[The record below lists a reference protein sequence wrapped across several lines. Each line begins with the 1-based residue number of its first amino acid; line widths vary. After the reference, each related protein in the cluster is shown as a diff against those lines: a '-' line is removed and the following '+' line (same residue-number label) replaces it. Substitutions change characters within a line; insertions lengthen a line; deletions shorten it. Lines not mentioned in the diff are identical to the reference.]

1 MIDPGWMTVPGL
13 AFRSVRSLRMRRPDA
28 HRRRGGRRG
37 AILASGILVV
47 WAAVS
52 CGDGGGGSGGAR
64 PVGTTKA
71 AAGAAPADAA
81 LLRSAPF
88 VAAFLLSAEAEFRRI
103 TVAESADEAPYR
115 SVLITGAS
123 LAERVSGRRVTSRSQ
138 PISAADLGSLRT
150 LLRRQTT
157 LRPVA
162 SPASFREWDLGLA
175 TAGESLF
182 LLMRHQGGGRI
193 LLLGGPDTAMELEL
207 DPSSGESWAE
217 FWRAVGG

>member
-13 AFRSVRSLRMRRPDA
+13 ALRSVRSLRMRRPDA
-28 HRRRGGRRG
+28 HSRRGGRRG
-37 AILASGILVV
+37 AILASGIFVV

-52 CGDGGGGSGGAR
+52 CGDGGGSGGAS

-71 AAGAAPADAA
+71 AAGAEPADAA

-115 SVLITGAS
+115 SVLSTGAS

-138 PISAADLGSLRT
+138 PMSAADLGSLRT
-150 LLRRQTT
+150 LLRRRTT

-162 SPASFREWDLGLA
+162 PPASFREWDLGLA
-175 TAGESLF
+175 TAGECAF

-193 LLLGGPDTAMELEL
+193 LLLGGPDTAMELGL
-207 DPSSGESWAE
+207 DPSSGESWTE
-217 FWRAVGG
+217 FWRAIGG